1 MKLHNIPFFRVID
14 VVDGKWTDWQ
24 EKFAWWPRKLTIQ
37 EYETQLKFEILV
49 VKKPYFCVRLGIGGK
64 VSYRKDP
71 VYRWVWLRRYWRRS
85 RLQLSYIDCILLC
98 EDDYAFDLTDIV
110 KKS

>member
-14 VVDGKWTDWQ
+14 VIDGKWTDWQ
-24 EKFAWWPRKLTIQ
+24 EQFAWWPRKLTIQ
-37 EYETQLKFEILV
+37 EYEIH
-49 VKKPYFCVRLGIGGK
+49 RLGIGGK